1 MRFCLFQGEYA
12 FIFAKESPNMILFI
26 SPSYIVQSL
35 LILAVLVTFLACGTI
50 LSEKNGNPK
59 LKWLLFIIFSE
70 IGLHF
75 TVILFISIGL
85 IKDFPFFSRGLYPYY
100 YIIQPAIYFYVVVN
114 LNENYKFTKK
124 DLLHLIPLILAL
136 IDNWGFYSGGPQHWE
151 FWANTISN
159 NFAFLTK
166 YQGKLILSKFHF
178 ISLDLLKISYTL
190 FAWRYYFHYLKN
202 NKEIKDQFVLK
213 WLRLF
218 LIIMSFF
225 VITVA
230 LSSVSNFNYLDSIM
244 DNSNVSVLITVS
256 FIGLS
261 ILALSGY
268 ILFNPILLYG
278 LPRIN
283 YKTITD
289 NSNSL
294 SNFQLFKNEP
304 YNIDKKEY
312 KLAQSI
318 ISEITE
324 KKLYKKVDFS
334 LDNASIH
341 FTLPRHHISF
351 ILNNHLKKSFPDIIC
366 EMRIEH
372 AVELL
377 KNNSHKKYTMEAIG
391 YISGFNSRTTFYV
404 SFKKITGI
412 TPNEYLQNIK
422 SS

>member
-1 MRFCLFQGEYA
+1 MNF
-12 FIFAKESPNMILFI
+12 FI
-26 SPSYIVQSL
+26 SPSYIVHSM

-75 TVILFISIGL
+75 IVITFIITGV
-85 IKDFPFFSRGLYPYY
+85 IKDFPFLTRGLYPYY

-114 LNENYKFTKK
+114 LNENYKFSKK
-124 DLLHLIPLILAL
+124 DLLHLTPLFLSL
-136 IDNWGFYSGGPQHWE
+136 IDNWGFYSKGPAHWQY
-151 FWANTISN
+151 WANSISE
-159 NFAFLTK
+159 NFALLTK
-166 YQGKLILSKFHF
+166 YPGKLILSKYHF
-178 ISLDLLKISYTL
+178 ISLDLLKISYIL
-190 FAWRYYFHYLKN
+190 FTWRHYFHYLKN
-202 NKEIKDQFVLK
+202 NKEIKDQFILK

-218 LIIMSFF
+218 LIIMSIF
-225 VITVA
+225 VVTVA
-230 LSSVSNFNYLDSIM
+230 LSSVSNFNYIDTII
-244 DNSNVSVLITVS
+244 DNSNVPVLITIG

-268 ILFNPILLYG
+268 ILFNPILFYG

-283 YKTITD
+283 YKTIID
-289 NSNSL
+289 NSNTL
-294 SNFQLFKNEP
+294 SKFQLFKNELDT
-304 YNIDKKEY
+304 IDNKEY
-312 KLAQSI
+312 NLAKSI

-324 KKLYKKVDFS
+324 KQLYKKVDFS
-334 LDNASIH
+334 LTIASKH
-341 FTLPRHHISF
+341 FSLPRHHISF
-351 ILNNHLKKSFPDIIC
+351 IVNNHIKKSFPDIIC

-372 AVELL
+372 AIQLL
-377 KNNSHKKYTMEAIG
+377 KDNRNKKYTMEAIG
-391 YISGFNSRTTFYV
+391 YISGFKSRTTFYV